1 MPCSD
6 EGGQEVWY
14 PLPRT
19 GNVTP
24 SDRTHNSVSNLGVY
38 LLWTLGTG
46 PIHACPPILQGKAEV
61 RKWPLFLVFPKGSLA
76 STSSLHLSTVWDL
89 TPVTPG
95 NAESYTKNDL
105 LFELSPGKHRG
116 FSRQETCVWA
126 PEQNKISA
134 GTSHQTPGH
143 TCVNT
148 FLHETAALS
157 ITLTST
163 APRTY
168 SLRCT
173 VYAIDLSHFDI
184 PLNFMNSF
192 LLF

>member
-1 MPCSD
+1 M
-6 EGGQEVWY
+6 
-14 PLPRT
+14 
-19 GNVTP
+19 
-24 SDRTHNSVSNLGVY
+24 
-38 LLWTLGTG
+38 
-46 PIHACPPILQGKAEV
+46 
-61 RKWPLFLVFPKGSLA
+61 RKWPLFFVLPKGSLA

-95 NAESYTKNDL
+95 TAESYTKNDL
-105 LFELSPGKHRG
+105 LFELGPGKHRG
-116 FSRQETCVWA
+116 FSHQETCVWA
-126 PEQNKISA
+126 PEQNKISV

-157 ITLTST
+157 IRLTST

-173 VYAIDLSHFDI
+173 VDAIDLSHFDI